1 MTQTSNEVIKLF
13 KSRINILELQKT
25 RGFNTE
31 PYDGFNLSEVN
42 TMHSSD
48 QMDML
53 LDNENSDRKV
63 YIKYQIKKKLTV
75 NNINEIIEHKTI
87 DLIYQPKITE
97 RQRNQKLKGWK
108 EAIKKI

>member
-53 LDNENSDRKV
+53 LDNENSV
-63 YIKYQIKKKLTV
+63 MIFAHLCT
-75 NNINEIIEHKTI
+75 NTSEEF
-87 DLIYQPKITE
+87 
-97 RQRNQKLKGWK
+97 
-108 EAIKKI
+108 